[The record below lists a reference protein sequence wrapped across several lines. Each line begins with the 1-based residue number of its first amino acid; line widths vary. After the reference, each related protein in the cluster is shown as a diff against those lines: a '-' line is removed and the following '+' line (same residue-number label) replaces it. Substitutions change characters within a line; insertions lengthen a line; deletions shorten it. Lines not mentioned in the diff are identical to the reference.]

1 MTKKPFRKVQPY
13 QIDLVI
19 LWKRVEKLTY
29 PECVERLVQL
39 FGEEV
44 RVTEQAIQKR
54 LLHREKQYQN
64 NSVIGKRFESAEGLD
79 DETLLNWMRS
89 QLYLHT
95 YAAAATND
103 AAEMRRNA
111 DVLLKVMRAKKDLV
125 SPEADESDKA
135 AAEWL
140 KQIQGV
146 AEDNQRVIAKEV
158 N

>member
-1 MTKKPFRKVQPY
+1 MPW
-13 QIDLVI
+13 QIDLAI

-29 PECVERLVQL
+29 PEIVERLVQL

-44 RVTEQAIQKR
+44 RVTEQAVQKR
-54 LLHREKQYQN
+54 ILHREKQYQN
-64 NSVIGKRFESAEGLD
+64 DNVIGKRFESAESLD

-89 QLYLHT
+89 QLYMHT
-95 YAAAATND
+95 YAAASTND

-125 SPEADESDKA
+125 APEQDESDKA

-140 KQIQGV
+140 KQIQGI
-146 AEDNQRVIAKEV
+146 AEDNQKVVAKEI